1 MRGVEP
7 LPTIRHKHRDMVNK
21 IYARPY
27 AAVAALTLL
36 ALSACSAP
44 APEPK
49 PAPTPA
55 PKPAPPTPLPP
66 PAPKSWEDWAYTPG
80 NWSYRRDEK
89 GSIALYGQP
98 GKEALFTA
106 RCDTAARRIYL
117 SRPGFLEAGKTA
129 NMVIRAT
136 QGGAQFPLA
145 NTGST
150 PPYVAASLSPLDPAL
165 DRMAFS
171 RGRFAIEV
179 EGAPTPLVIPTWAEF
194 SRVLE
199 DCR

>member
-1 MRGVEP
+1 
-7 LPTIRHKHRDMVNK
+7 MVNRLSF
-21 IYARPY
+21 RPF
-27 AAVAALTLL
+27 AAALALTALT
-36 ALSACSAP
+36 LSACSTP

-49 PAPTPA
+49 PAPKPAPKPQPIPLPTPA
-55 PKPAPPTPLPP
+55 PKN
-66 PAPKSWEDWAYTPG
+66 WEDWAYTPG
-80 NWSYRRDEK
+80 NWSYRSGAK

-98 GKEALFTA
+98 GRDAVFTV
-106 RCDTAARRIYL
+106 RCDITARRIYL
-117 SRPGFLEAGKTA
+117 SRPGLLEPGKTA
-129 NMVIRAT
+129 NMVIRAS
-136 QGGAQFPLA
+136 QGGAQFPLT

>member
-1 MRGVEP
+1 
-7 LPTIRHKHRDMVNK
+7 MVNK
-21 IYARPY
+21 NTLHLF
-27 AAVAALTLL
+27 AVGSALL
-36 ALSACSAP
+36 ALAACSAP
-44 APEPK
+44 APVPAPTPK
-49 PAPTPA
+49 PAPKPTPA
-55 PKPAPPTPLPP
+55 PLPP
-66 PAPKSWEDWAYTPG
+66 PTPKSWENWDYTPG
-80 NWSYRRDEK
+80 NWSYRKDEK
-89 GSIALYGQP
+89 GSIALYGP
-98 GKEALFTA
+98 SGREAVFTV
-106 RCDTAARRIYL
+106 RCDLSARRIYL
-117 SRPGFLEAGKTA
+117 SRPGLLESGKTA

-150 PPYVAASLSPLDPAL
+150 PPYVAVSLSPLDPAL

-179 EGAPTPLVIPTWAEF
+179 EGAPTPLVIPNWAEF